1 MFSQIGLVSTFLT
14 VNPPD
19 MRYQERHA
27 GRTGGKSQTCGFQKT
42 EHFIG
47 WWWSELFLSGKSDVF
62 LALGHPVFNL
72 SEKIIMSRPIGMQIW
87 VRTEK
92 SAPCW

>member
-19 MRYQERHA
+19 MHYQERHV

-42 EHFIG
+42 EHFID
-47 WWWSELFLSGKSDVF
+47 W
-62 LALGHPVFNL
+62 
-72 SEKIIMSRPIGMQIW
+72 
-87 VRTEK
+87 
-92 SAPCW
+92 